1 MIKKIYGTMDVVE
14 AARQRIRNIF
24 DTAPK
29 VYLSVSG
36 GKDSAVLND
45 IVFTMA
51 EQGEL
56 DLSKLE
62 VGFIDEE
69 AIYPCVEETV
79 KSMRQQWLSLG
90 VPFVWWC
97 IEVRHFNCLNSL
109 SEDESFICWD
119 STKKGHW
126 VREMPRFARTDDPKL
141 RKRKDT
147 YQDFLA
153 RRQADGCNLIGIR
166 CAESVQRIMNV
177 AASKQS
183 GKQFPIYDWSD
194 TDVWMYL
201 RDHNVKFPTAYQFM
215 YQVGRSKKEMR
226 ISQFFS
232 VDTAGALVQ
241 MCEYYPGLFDRVCD
255 REPNAYLAML
265 YYDTEM
271 FRKKKERKGKDAD
284 DGEDYKAKVMELFD
298 QPERFQSDAAREN
311 YKRMRQIALKYSPL
325 MRKRN
330 WKLMYNTLIGGDPKG
345 RTYRALIVHILD
357 GEAKESE
364 KNERKKAKGEYGSAR
379 SVEERADC

>member
-1 MIKKIYGTMDVVE
+1 MIKKIYGAMDVVE
-14 AARQRIRNIF
+14 ATRQRIRNIF

-45 IVFTMA
+45 ITFRMA

-62 VGFIDEE
+62 ICFIDEE
-69 AIYPCVEETV
+69 AIYPCVEDTV

-119 STKKGHW
+119 STKKGQW
-126 VREMPRFARTDDPKL
+126 VRDMPPFATTGHPKL

-147 YQDFLA
+147 YQDFLE
-153 RRQADGCNLIGIR
+153 RRQSDGVTVIGIR
-166 CAESVQRIMNV
+166 CAESVQRIMNI
-177 AASKQS
+177 AAAKTQF
-183 GKQFPIYDWSD
+183 KQFPIYDWLDSD
-194 TDVWMYL
+194 IWMYL
-201 RDHNVKFPTAYQFM
+201 RDYNVKFPMAYQYM
-215 YQVGRSKKEMR
+215 YQVGKSRREMR

-241 MCEYYPGLFDRVCD
+241 MCEYYPGLFDRVCQ

-271 FRKKKERKGKDAD
+271 FRKKKSRKGQKVEE
-284 DGEDYKAKVMELFD
+284 DGNDYKKMTMDLFD
-298 QPERFQSDAAREN
+298 HPEKFVSPAAKGN
-311 YKRMRQIALKYSPL
+311 YSRMRRVA
-325 MRKRN
+325 
-330 WKLMYNTLIGGDPKG
+330 LMYSSIMKPKEWKTMYNALVGGDPKS
-345 RTYRALIVHILD
+345 RTMRSLIVHILD
-357 GEAKESE
+357 NEAKTSE
-364 KNERKKAKGEYGSAR
+364 
-379 SVEERADC
+379 